1 MTARHDHDSTA
12 RTKAQAQAQAQAQ
25 ARARV
30 AEITTLFARI
40 RALLDHSLRITD
52 DLTDDTPRT
61 IITRMDQLIAAH
73 LKVLTAEEAFNAAQT
88 ANPADSADLDSI
100 RDELGRRFDRLR
112 ASLGAKGV
120 PEQPE

>member
-12 RTKAQAQAQAQAQ
+12 RTKAQAQAQ

-52 DLTDDTPRT
+52 DLTEYTPPHNYHPYGSTDRGAS
-61 IITRMDQLIAAH
+61 QG
-73 LKVLTAEEAFNAAQT
+73 
-88 ANPADSADLDSI
+88 AD
-100 RDELGRRFDRLR
+100 RRGGFQCCPNRKPR
-112 ASLGAKGV
+112 
-120 PEQPE
+120 

>member
-12 RTKAQAQAQAQAQ
+12 RTKAQAQAQ

-52 DLTDDTPRT
+52 DLTEDTPRT

-73 LKVLTAEEAFNAAQT
+73 LKVLTA
-88 ANPADSADLDSI
+88 
-100 RDELGRRFDRLR
+100 
-112 ASLGAKGV
+112 
-120 PEQPE
+120 

>member
-12 RTKAQAQAQAQAQ
+12 RTNAQALARAQALAQ
-25 ARARV
+25 ARV

-52 DLTDDTPRT
+52 DLTEDTPRT

-112 ASLGAKGV
+112 ASLGATGV

>member
-12 RTKAQAQAQAQAQ
+12 RTNAQAQ

-52 DLTDDTPRT
+52 DLTEDTTRT

-112 ASLGAKGV
+112 ASLGATGV